1 MPNHYETVIIFSP
14 LLSEED
20 VKREIAKYT
29 KMVTDAGATIL
40 EERTWGLRQLAY
52 PIQGKS
58 NGIYYIV
65 EFEGTPQAVNRIEI
79 EFKRDENV
87 IRFLTVKLDKY
98 GIDYNDRR
106 RRGLVGKKKDS
117 KEEKEVSSPAEPV
130 AQ

>member
-14 LLSEED
+14 LLAEED

-29 KMVTDAGATIL
+29 KMVSDAGATIV

-65 EFEGTPQAVNRIEI
+65 EFQGEPTQVSKLEI
-79 EFKRDENV
+79 EFKRDENI

-98 GIDYNDRR
+98 GMDYNDRR
-106 RRGLVGKKKDS
+106 RKGLVGKKKDQ
-117 KEEKEVSSPAEPV
+117 KEEKEHATTE
-130 AQ
+130 AQA